1 MSKIKRPYPFDVERF
16 RRDEGLTLLAFAEAI
31 GKDIKRVEALVEGR
45 SDGLTVY
52 EHSRLC
58 KRFGRGK
65 VSIYYDL
72 TKAITEQ

>member
-1 MSKIKRPYPFDVERF
+1 MSQTKRPYPFQTSRF
-16 RRDEGLTLLAFAEAI
+16 IHDQGLTYKTFGEII
-31 GKDIKRVEALVEGR
+31 GKDIERVEALAEGR
-45 SDGLTVY
+45 APGLTTY

-58 KRFGRGK
+58 HRFGRGK